1 VQRRKIIFAKK
12 TTKKL
17 SQKKGKFF
25 LYNKTFLPKTKF
37 MEIYFLI
44 FALCLTINLI
54 LLSIMIVHQRK
65 KPQFM
70 LLWTLI
76 IVILPIFGFLLYTF
90 YGLSLNKKIKKTLK
104 AKKLQAQK
112 IFEKNNLNLNKT
124 QIDIQK
130 RRLTQSQNKTSE
142 KDDDLKKLQQYIKNI
157 GGSEVCDC
165 KTQIFCHSKD
175 KIKSLKTDIKNA
187 SKSVDMEYYIFQN
200 DKIGREILFLLCKK
214 AKQGVQVN
222 LIYDSVG
229 SKKTPKKY
237 FAKLS
242 KAGGQVKEFFP
253 PVLGIDLLNP
263 QYNFRNHRKIVV
275 VDDRI
280 GYFGGM
286 NICLDSVNGKELR
299 PWKDIHYRLQGECV
313 AYLKKVF
320 VADFLFLGGK
330 ISQEQNQNENED
342 KRSKKVISKN
352 QKKYGGE
359 IQIFSSGPEERLEKS
374 KDALIETIYMAKK
387 KICIQTPYFI
397 PDGNLL
403 CAIKTASLSGVDV
416 TIMLPQKQDRKV
428 LQTVGLYYASH
439 LCDMGVKFLMY
450 NGFLH
455 SKLLIVDDKFAFGG
469 SSNFDNRSFSLNFE
483 INGIFYD
490 KNNIKK
496 LSDIWAKDAKNSHFL
511 TKDILKKEKIYKTSV
526 SITAQLLSPFL

>member
-1 VQRRKIIFAKK
+1 
-12 TTKKL
+12 
-17 SQKKGKFF
+17 
-25 LYNKTFLPKTKF
+25 
-37 MEIYFLI
+37 MEIYFLF

-76 IVILPIFGFLLYTF
+76 IVILPILGFLLYLF
-90 YGLSLNKKIKKTLK
+90 YGLSLNKKIKKMLK

-112 IFEKNNLNLNKT
+112 FFENQNLDLNKS
-124 QIDIQK
+124 QINNQK
-130 RRLTQSQNKTSE
+130 QRLTQPQNKTNE
-142 KDDDLKKLQQYIKNI
+142 KDDDTKKLQQYIKNI

-187 SKSVDMEYYIFQN
+187 KKTINMEYYIFQN

-214 AKQGVQVN
+214 ARQGVQVN

-229 SKKTPKKY
+229 SKKTQKKY

-253 PVLGIDLLNP
+253 PILGIDLFNP

-275 VDDRI
+275 IDDEI

-286 NICLDSVNGKELR
+286 NICLDSVNGKKLR
-299 PWKDIHYRLQGECV
+299 PWKDIHYRLQGVCV
-313 AYLKKVF
+313 EYLKRVF

-330 ISQEQNQNENED
+330 ILVKEKQQNQTF
-342 KRSKKVISKN
+342 SKQSSKSISVQN
-352 QKKYGGE
+352 QKKYNGE

-374 KDALIETIYMAKK
+374 KDAIVEMIYMAKK

-397 PDGNLL
+397 PDSNLL
-403 CAIKTASLSGVDV
+403 GAIKTASLSGVEV

-455 SKLLIVDDKFAFGG
+455 SKLLIVDDKFAFSG

-496 LSDIWAKDAKNSHFL
+496 LCDIWAKDAKNAHYL
-511 TKDILKKEKIYKTSV
+511 TKNILKKEKIYNTSV